1 LGVILCIKKISHKSV
16 DTALSKLEYDTSSIL
31 KNIKEI
37 RENVSYIENNQENHP
52 DFSIVS
58 IVQKTVLINGVQV
71 ISGRAHLQFVIFKI
85 LYDSHRKHYFEKEII
100 FMKTAEIADILSK
113 RGFYVYDTKGQIM
126 RRIQKIQKK
135 MRDNLQPEII
145 ISSKW
150 NGYAIKENV
159 IIKKGG

>member
-1 LGVILCIKKISHKSV
+1 LGVTSCIKKISHKSV
-16 DTALSKLEYDTSSIL
+16 EAALLRLECDTSGIL

-37 RENVSYIENNQENHP
+37 RENLSCFDICQENHTKFP
-52 DFSIVS
+52 TVS
-58 IVQKTVLINGVQV
+58 ISQKTVFIDGIPI
-71 ISGRAHLQFVIFKI
+71 ISERADWQFAIFEI
-85 LYDSHRKHYFEKEII
+85 LYDNYRKHYFEKETI

-113 RGFYVYDTKGQIM
+113 RGFHVYDTKGQIM

-135 MRDNLQPEII
+135 IRDNLQTEII